1 MYIAVVNAALASIA
15 DDLCDAEAHCAL
27 ADRSYPVMTNK
38 ESSKAEPRSNA
49 KDERQKTNPA
59 FDTWLEGKLHN
70 MFDAVAAEPLP
81 PDLIKLLQKLDEK
94 TKGGEIDLAPTEKK
108 KEG

>member
-1 MYIAVVNAALASIA
+1 MYIAVVNAALAAI
-15 DDLCDAEAHCAL
+15 DDELCDAELHHAL
-27 ADRSYPVMTNK
+27 VDRPYSAMTNK
-38 ESSKAEPRSNA
+38 ESSKAQPRAPA

-81 PDLIKLLQKLDEK
+81 PDLVKLLQRLDEK
-94 TKGGEIDLAPTEKK
+94 TKGDDVEAAAVEKK